1 MPSVDEILAGLPL
14 SGLRRVSRSGGD
26 RKVAVVRL
34 AERFVE
40 LDDAPADSFIVLS
53 RLASAEITGYRLD
66 MALRWAAIHRVAAVA
81 AFSAE
86 EWQPAVTALDIA
98 GPAEIGLVSIPA
110 DADLTALVQAIFGEI
125 GGGAERALARA
136 QQGLQAVRRAEQAGA
151 GPDELAQAVSR
162 ALGTRVDFRPAP
174 ALSAPGGTTPA
185 PAQGVSM
192 PVLVGETQSGYFAAP
207 DAGGEI
213 GIAASLVLHAAAA
226 AAARFLDL
234 ARQARETP
242 VRSRSELLA
251 ELLMSD
257 AAISEELLGRA
268 RQLGIPVTGWHLAV
282 RVEADDLDEAEHDE
296 VRRFELLESAGQAAL
311 QSVST
316 AGETWYLSRI
326 TRAII
331 LIRVTSSNPGPQ
343 AGVRAARSAER
354 ALAAIAARLPA
365 LRFRAGVGTA
375 HEGPMGLR
383 ASAAE
388 ARGALAA
395 ARAARRPAG
404 VATLDAVG
412 IRRMLMEWYAS
423 DTVRASVRDQ
433 LAPLENLGPARA
445 DTAIRTLAAYLDEQG
460 SVVRTAE
467 RLHLHRNAVT
477 NRLRSITELL
487 DVDLEDPDQRLA
499 LQLACRARL
508 LG

>member
-1 MPSVDEILAGLPL
+1 MPTVDEILTGSPL
-14 SGLRRVSRSGGD
+14 AGLRRVSPGGGD
-26 RKVAVVRL
+26 RGVAVVRL
-34 AERFVE
+34 AERFAE
-40 LDDAPADSFIVLS
+40 LDDAPAGSFVVLS
-53 RLASAEITGYRLD
+53 RQASAEVTDYRLD
-66 MALRWAAIHRVAAVA
+66 MALRWAAVRRVAAVA
-81 AFSAE
+81 AFSSAV
-86 EWQPAVTALDIA
+86 WQPAVTALDIVVDA
-98 GPAEIGLVSIPA
+98 DIALVSIPA
-110 DADLTALVQAIFGEI
+110 HADLAALVQAIFGEI

-136 QQGLQAVRRAEQAGA
+136 EQGLDAVRRAERAGA
-151 GPDELAQAVSR
+151 GPEELGQVAGR
-162 ALGTRVDFRPAP
+162 ALGTKVEFVTVPP
-174 ALSAPGGTTPA
+174 EE
-185 PAQGVSM
+185 GVSV
-192 PVLVGETQSGYFAAP
+192 PVLAGETQTGHFAAP
-207 DAGGEI
+207 EAGGEI
-213 GIAASLVLHAAAA
+213 GIAAGLVLHAAAA

-234 ARQARETP
+234 ARRAIQTP
-242 VRSRSELLA
+242 IRSRSELLA

-257 AAISEELLGRA
+257 SAISEDLLDRA
-268 RQLGIPVTGWHLAV
+268 RQLGIPVSGWHLVV
-282 RVEADDLDEAEHDE
+282 RVEADDLDEAEQDE
-296 VRRFELLESAGQAAL
+296 VRRFELLEAAGQAAL
-311 QSVST
+311 QAVT
-316 AGETWYLSRI
+316 ATGESWYLSRI
-326 TRAII
+326 ARAII
-331 LIRVTSSNPGPQ
+331 LIRVTTSNPGPQ
-343 AGVRAARSAER
+343 AGARAARSAER
-354 ALAAIAARLPA
+354 ALQAITARLPA
-365 LRFRAGVGTA
+365 LRFRAGVGAA

-404 VATLDAVG
+404 VAAHDAVG

-423 DTVRASVRDQ
+423 ETVRASVRDQ
-433 LAPLENLGPARA
+433 LAPLEKLGAARA